1 MDEFIR
7 IKRLIWFI
15 LPKASKVV
23 KESLERKGIFGKKW
37 GIIISDFKI
46 NNVNI
51 ALAHSFVSDN
61 I

>member
-7 IKRLIWFI
+7 FKRLIWFI

-23 KESLERKGIFGKKW
+23 KESLERKDVFGKKS

-46 NNVNI
+46 NSVNI
-51 ALAHSFVSDN
+51 ALAYSFVSDN